1 MPFDTIN
8 SESIRHRLF
17 TCISRLPVVSLDP
30 MSRPALITCLA
41 LAVALAA
48 WPAQEKKKKHK
59 KDEDVTQVLELPKDP
74 PAAVV
79 ADADRLLFQVSPLSG
94 KGLLSQQLREAVRW
108 VLRQDRTVI
117 RLRAFVAGT
126 GDTRRVQA
134 IVSEAFSEKH
144 LSLPVLTVVQIG
156 ALPLE
161 GAQVLLE
168 AVLSDKKPS
177 NPNGLAFISGQGDY
191 VGEPLK
197 PVMPF
202 VEKATG
208 RLQAALKAA
217 SIDPGEVLRVG
228 CYLTSLEEADKVRAV
243 IASRFPRASVSVVQP
258 LRAALQSGAS
268 CDAVARLSAPPAGPL
283 KFMNPPD
290 LEHAANSSA
299 VALVAPGR
307 VAVSG
312 AQLAFG
318 ATDADARLAFERLGK
333 SLEQVTASYDHA
345 AVAEVYSLSRVAS
358 EEARKVGA
366 GFFDKAGPPAV
377 TALPFEGL
385 PSMDASFA
393 IDVIVLLSE
402 PK

>member
-1 MPFDTIN
+1 M
-8 SESIRHRLF
+8 
-17 TCISRLPVVSLDP
+17 PVVCQDP

-41 LAVALAA
+41 LVVALTA
-48 WPAQEKKKKHK
+48 WPAQEKKKKKKHK
-59 KDEDVTQVLELPKDP
+59 QDEEPITQVLELPKDP

-94 KGLLSQQLREAVRW
+94 KGLLSQQLREALKW
-108 VLRQDRTVI
+108 VLRQDRTVV

-126 GDTRRVQA
+126 GDTRRVQS

-177 NPNGLAFISGQGDY
+177 NPNGLAFLSGQGGY

-217 SIDPGEVLRVG
+217 SIEPGEVLRVG
-228 CYLTSLEEADKVRAV
+228 CYITSLEEADKVRST
-243 IASRFPRASVSVVQP
+243 IAMQFPRASVSVVQP

-268 CDAVARLSAPPAGPL
+268 CDAVARLSSPPGGPL
-283 KFMNPPD
+283 KFINPPD
-290 LEHAANSSA
+290 LEHAAHSSA
-299 VALVAPGR
+299 VALVAPGKI
-307 VAVSG
+307 ALSG

-333 SLEQVTASYDHA
+333 SLEQVTASYDHV
-345 AVAEVYSLSRVAS
+345 AVAEVYSLSRAAS
-358 EEARKVGA
+358 EEARKVAA
-366 GFFDKAGPPAV
+366 GFFAKGGPPAV

-402 PK
+402 SK